1 MDQVLHP
8 SRGLMGRVALPPDK
22 SIAHRAALFAALAD
36 GPSQIVNYPDA
47 ADPQST
53 LACLRQLGVEIV
65 EEDGVLYVEGVG
77 RFGFTPPVE
86 PLDCGNS
93 GTTMRLLTGI
103 LAGQPFDSVLTGDAS
118 LRGRPMERIAAPL
131 REMGARITL
140 ADGCAPI
147 RITGGAD
154 LQGISYTLPVASAQV
169 KSCVLLAGLHAAGET
184 TVIEPTPSRDHT
196 ERMLGMDVMEIG
208 GARHLS
214 VREGQRVATGT
225 WAVPRDISAAAFF
238 LVAGSI
244 VPGSALEMRSV
255 GLNPSRAGVVNVLRT
270 MGATIDI
277 SDEREHSFE
286 PLATLSVQSAPLHGV
301 TIDGALIP
309 NLIDEVPVLAV
320 AATQARGRT
329 TIRDAA
335 ELRVKE
341 TDRIAA
347 IATNL
352 RALGAAVETF
362 DDGLAI
368 DGPQMLSAAT
378 LDSFGD
384 HRIAMASAIA
394 ALVADSATTI
404 TGAEHAKVSF
414 PKFWEALTSVS

>member
-36 GPSQIVNYPDA
+36 GPSQIVNYPAA

-53 LACLRQLGVEIV
+53 LACLRQLGVKIE

-77 RFGFTPPVE
+77 RFGFTPPE
-86 PLDCGNS
+86 KPLDCGNS

-131 REMGARITL
+131 REMGAQISLT
-140 ADGCAPI
+140 DGGAPI
-147 RITGGAD
+147 HITGGAD
-154 LQGISYTLPVASAQV
+154 LQGITYTLPVASAQV

-196 ERMLGMDVMEIG
+196 ERMLGMDVVEIG

-214 VREGQRVATGT
+214 VREGQTVATGT

-255 GLNPSRAGVVNVLRT
+255 GLNPSRAGVVDVLRT
-270 MGATIDI
+270 MGAAIDI

-286 PLATLSVQSAPLHGV
+286 PLATLSVQSSPLHGV

-309 NLIDEVPVLAV
+309 NLIDEIPVLAV

-329 TIRDAA
+329 IIRDAA

-352 RALGAAVETF
+352 RALGAAVDTF

-368 DGPQMLSAAT
+368 DGPQALSGAT

-384 HRIAMASAIA
+384 HRIAMATAVA
-394 ALVADSATTI
+394 ALVADSPTTI
-404 TGAEHAKVSF
+404 TGAEHAEVSF
-414 PKFWEALTSVS
+414 PQFWEALTSVS

>member
-1 MDQVLHP
+1 MDHVLHP
-8 SRGLMGRVALPPDK
+8 SRGLLGRVELPPDK
-22 SIAHRAALFAALAD
+22 SIAHRAALFAALSD

-53 LACLRQLGVEIV
+53 LACLRQLGVEME
-65 EEDGVLYVEGVG
+65 EEDGILYIEGVG
-77 RFGFTPPVE
+77 LFGFTPPTE

-93 GTTMRLLTGI
+93 GTTMRLLAGI

-118 LRGRPMERIAAPL
+118 LRSRPMERIAAPL
-131 REMGARITL
+131 RQMGATIAL

-147 RITGGAD
+147 RISGGAD
-154 LQGISYTLPVASAQV
+154 LQGMTYRLPVASAQV

-184 TVIEPTPSRDHT
+184 IVIEPTPSRDHT
-196 ERMLGMDVMEIG
+196 ERMLGMDVVEIG
-208 GARHLS
+208 GERHLS
-214 VREGQRVATGT
+214 VRAGQTVATGT

-244 VPGSALEMRSV
+244 VPNSNLELRGV

-270 MGATIDI
+270 MGADIDI
-277 SDEREHSFE
+277 SDERTHSFE
-286 PLATLSVQSAPLHGV
+286 PLATLTVTSAPLQGL

-309 NLIDEVPVLAV
+309 NLIDEIPVLAV
-320 AATQARGRT
+320 AATQAQGRT
-329 TIRDAA
+329 AIRDAA

-341 TDRIAA
+341 TDRIDA

-352 RALGAAVETF
+352 RALGAEIETF
-362 DDGLAI
+362 DDGLAL
-368 DGPQMLSAAT
+368 DGPQPLTGTT

-384 HRIAMASAIA
+384 HRIAMASAVA
-394 ALVADSATTI
+394 ALVADGPTTI
-404 TGAEHAKVSF
+404 TGAEHAEVSF
-414 PKFWEALTSVS
+414 PRFWEALTDVS

>member
-8 SRGLMGRVALPPDK
+8 SRGLMGRVTLPPDK

-53 LACLRQLGVEIV
+53 LSCLRQLGVEIE

-77 RFGFTPPVE
+77 RFGFAPPDE

-103 LAGQPFDSVLTGDAS
+103 LAGQPFDSVLIGDAS

-131 REMGARITL
+131 REMGAKIEL
-140 ADGCAPI
+140 SNGCAPI

-154 LQGISYTLPVASAQV
+154 LQGITYTLPVASAQV
-169 KSCVLLAGLHAAGET
+169 KSSVLLAGLHATGET

-196 ERMLGMDVMEIG
+196 ERMLGMDVVEIG

-214 VREGQRVATGT
+214 VRGGQTVATGT

-270 MGATIDI
+270 MGASIDI
-277 SDEREHSFE
+277 TDEREHSFE
-286 PLATLSVQSAPLHGV
+286 PLATLSVQSAPLHGL
-301 TIDGALIP
+301 TLDGALIP
-309 NLIDEVPVLAV
+309 NLIDEIPVLAV
-320 AATQARGRT
+320 AATQATGRT

-352 RALGAAVETF
+352 RALNATLDTF

-368 DGPQMLSAAT
+368 TGPQALAGAPV
-378 LDSFGD
+378 DSFGD
-384 HRIAMASAIA
+384 HRIAMASAVA
-394 ALVADSATTI
+394 ALVADGPTTI
-404 TGAEHAKVSF
+404 TGAEHAEVSF
-414 PKFWEALTSVS
+414 PQFWDALAGVS

>member
-1 MDQVLHP
+1 
-8 SRGLMGRVALPPDK
+8 
-22 SIAHRAALFAALAD
+22 
-36 GPSQIVNYPDA
+36 
-47 ADPQST
+47 
-53 LACLRQLGVEIV
+53 
-65 EEDGVLYVEGVG
+65 
-77 RFGFTPPVE
+77 
-86 PLDCGNS
+86 
-93 GTTMRLLTGI
+93 
-103 LAGQPFDSVLTGDAS
+103 
-118 LRGRPMERIAAPL
+118 MERIAAPL

-154 LQGISYTLPVASAQV
+154 LQGITYTLPVASAQV